1 MVNLAFY
8 ERLNKIKRIVRKK
21 DSEISL
27 REAMILWLFKTGRD
41 LDVIEGAAIALKPE
55 HFVAMAKEEWW

>member
-8 ERLNKIKRIVRKK
+8 EQLRKIKRIIQKK
-21 DSEISL
+21 DPEITI

-55 HFVAMAKEEWW
+55 HFVVMAKEEWL